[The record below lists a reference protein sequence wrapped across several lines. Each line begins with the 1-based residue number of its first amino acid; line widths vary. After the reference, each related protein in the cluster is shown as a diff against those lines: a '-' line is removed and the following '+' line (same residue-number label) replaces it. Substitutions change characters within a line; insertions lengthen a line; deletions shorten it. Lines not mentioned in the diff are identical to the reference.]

1 MSLNEE
7 IKEVLNVTC
16 IYGLDTGDNRQDIY
30 EILKNKLLD
39 YRLTKIKC
47 FIKPNA
53 ILGIQFTY
61 RSINNEIII
70 MEIKPNENENLI
82 EEELI
87 LNNETINGLKVWLNE
102 DIKLIGFEI
111 ETTKKN
117 IKKFGYGED
126 NELRI
131 ISDFKNKDQIIV
143 GFGCCSNDKD
153 GITSIYAYYINK
165 RYISILYNGI
175 FTLRVKIKDSKFKEK
190 TEKKLKKMNEK
201 SRILYRICQL
211 PDNQF
216 FNIIKYIMR

>member
-1 MSLNEE
+1 
-7 IKEVLNVTC
+7 
-16 IYGLDTGDNRQDIY
+16 
-30 EILKNKLLD
+30 
-39 YRLTKIKC
+39 
-47 FIKPNA
+47 
-53 ILGIQFTY
+53 
-61 RSINNEIII
+61 

-82 EEELI
+82 EEEMI

-131 ISDFKNKDQIIV
+131 ISDFNNKNQIIV

-201 SRILYRICQL
+201 NRILYRICQL

-216 FNIIKYIMR
+216 FNIIKYIIR

>member
-39 YRLTKIKC
+39 YKLTKIKC
-47 FIKPNA
+47 FIKPYS

-82 EEELI
+82 EEEMI
-87 LNNETINGLKVWLNE
+87 LYNETINGLKVWLNE

-201 SRILYRICQL
+201 NRILYRICQL

-216 FNIIKYIMR
+216 FNIIKYIIR